1 MSSLIPKLDL
11 NNCQKIPQI
20 GLGLWQ
26 VKNEA
31 EFQTAFTAAIAAGY
45 RHFDTAQIYG
55 NEPMLGRAWKSSR
68 LKREDLFITTKI
80 SVENFGSR
88 RTIKSFYKSLENLQ
102 TEYVDLLLLHFP
114 VSLLRK
120 SSWLALEQIQKQG
133 KARSIGVSNYTIR
146 HLKDLKKYAN
156 FTPAI
161 NQVELH
167 VFLQQSEL
175 IAYCHDNGIVV
186 EAYSPLAHAK
196 DMNEVVISN
205 IANKYGKSYAQIM
218 LRWCVEQGLVVI
230 PKSVTT
236 SRIKENIDIFD
247 FALDDDDKQKLTSL
261 DRGMR
266 TCWNPTLVP

>member
-1 MSSLIPKLDL
+1 MKELDL
-11 NNCQKIPQI
+11 KNHQKIPQI

-26 VKNEA
+26 VKDEA
-31 EFQTAFTAAIAAGY
+31 EFKAAFTSAIAAGY

-55 NEPMLGRAWKSSR
+55 NEPMLGRAWKSSN

-80 SVENFGSR
+80 SVENFGSK
-88 RTIKSFYKSLENLQ
+88 RTIKSFDKSLENLQ

-120 SSWLALEQIQKQG
+120 SSWLALEQIQKLG

-146 HLKDLKKYAN
+146 HLEELKKYAN
-156 FTPAI
+156 IIPAV

-167 VFLQQSEL
+167 VFLQQPEL
-175 IAYCHDNGIVV
+175 IDYCRDNGIVV

-196 DMNEVVISN
+196 DMDEAIISD
-205 IANKYGKSYAQIM
+205 IANKHGKTYAQIM
-218 LRWCVEQGLVVI
+218 LRWCIERGLVVL
-230 PKSVTT
+230 PKSVTP
-236 SRIKENIDIFD
+236 SRINENIDIFD
-247 FALDDDDKQKLTSL
+247 FALDDDDMQKLTSL
-261 DRGMR
+261 DRDMR

>member
-11 NNCQKIPQI
+11 NDRQKIPQI

-31 EFQTAFTAAIAAGY
+31 EFQAAFTAAIAAGY

-55 NEPMLGRAWKSSR
+55 NEPMLGRAWKSSK

-80 SVENFGSR
+80 SVDNFGSR

-218 LRWCVEQGLVVI
+218 LRWCVEQDLVVI